1 MAVAMARRPA
11 LFQERIVPRDSS
23 LAGYAALV
31 HAYDL
36 PVPVRSPSCV
46 SSGFIGGTRR
56 TTDEWTIFD
65 KRYGTEDSLRGHLS
79 FALRHETVD
88 LYALKKLFE
97 VVATADIEAIVTAD
111 MTGGTARRTWF
122 LYEWLTGNRLDI
134 PDLDRGNYVELLDSR
149 HYFTSS
155 PTNSSR
161 HRVRD
166 NLLGIS
172 AFCPIIRRTEY
183 LNEAVEQRWDVRAR
197 DLVGRIGKG
206 IVARAASFLLLA
218 DTQASYQIEGE
229 RPPRNRLERWM
240 RAVAQAGRRP
250 LSIEEIVRL
259 QHIVI
264 EEGRFIQRG
273 LREKGGFIGDRDRND
288 DPLPEFVSARHEDVP
303 ALLEG
308 ILSAGERM
316 GQSDVDAVVQVAA
329 VAFAFVFVHPFED
342 GNGRLHRYLIHHVLS
357 ERGYTTPGMIFPVSS
372 VLLER
377 QEEYAQRLQS
387 FTGPLLPFIEWVPT
401 ADKNVRVLNQ
411 TADLYRFGDCTE
423 LAEFLYR
430 CVIQTITNDL
440 PNEIDHLARYDE
452 AKARIQDMIE
462 MPDAQISSLMTF
474 IRQNG
479 VTLSKK
485 RRRKDFE
492 RMLNH
497 EVSEVEAI
505 VRDAFDIEEPSPDE
519 EPDEGSTFRR

>member
-1 MAVAMARRPA
+1 M
-11 LFQERIVPRDSS
+11 D
-23 LAGYAALV
+23 
-31 HAYDL
+31 D
-36 PVPVRSPSCV
+36 
-46 SSGFIGGTRR
+46 
-56 TTDEWTIFD
+56 WTIFD

-88 LYALKKLFE
+88 LYALKKVFG
-97 VVATADIEAIVTAD
+97 VVPAEDFEAIVRAE
-111 MTGGTARRTWF
+111 MTGSTARRTWF
-122 LYEWLTGNRLDI
+122 LYEWLTGTRLDI
-134 PDLDRGNYVELLDSR
+134 PDLDRGNYVELLDSG

-166 NLLGIS
+166 NLLGTS

-183 LNEAVEQRWDVRAR
+183 LNEAVEQRWDARAR

-240 RAVAQAGRRP
+240 RAVAQAGKRP
-250 LSIEEIVRL
+250 LSVEEMVRL

-264 EEGRFIQRG
+264 EENRFIQRG
-273 LREKGGFIGDRDRND
+273 LRDKGGFIGDRDWND

-316 GQSDVDAVVQVAA
+316 GKSGTDAVLQAAA

-342 GNGRLHRYLIHHVLS
+342 GNGRLHRYLIHHVLA

-372 VLLER
+372 VLLEK
-377 QEEYAQRLQS
+377 QEEYAQRLRS

-401 ADKNVRVLNQ
+401 SDKNVRVLNE
-411 TADLYRFGDCTE
+411 TADLYRFGDYTA

-462 MPDAQISSLMTF
+462 MPDGQISSLVTF

-479 VTLSKK
+479 GTLSKK

-492 RMLNH
+492 SMLDH

-505 VRDAFDIEEPSPDE
+505 VRDAFDIEEPRQDE
-519 EPDEGSTFRR
+519 EPDEGTTFRR